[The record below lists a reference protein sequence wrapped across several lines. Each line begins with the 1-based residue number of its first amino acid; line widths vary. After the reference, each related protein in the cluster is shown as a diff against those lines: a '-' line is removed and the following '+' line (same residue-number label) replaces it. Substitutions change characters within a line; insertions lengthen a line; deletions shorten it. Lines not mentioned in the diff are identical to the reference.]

1 MRALTAQGRGS
12 DGLPAASHGQGR
24 EGGAHVLEVIDC
36 TSGCCNCIKFR
47 CQHWTHCSCEKRSAC
62 MLQVPGSGDIELTW
76 DAGLDILRHHL
87 SHRPA
92 VDCRRGY
99 ECVVP
104 SLHDGFKSTCWELS
118 PGNELFNPLF
128 CCSEVVFVGK
138 GVLSS
143 PQDGCHFYVRS
154 GCSRECTLTY
164 GLGLMRVLFSSSYT
178 LQRPS
183 TILVHLLL
191 QGRKTSTPA

>member
-1 MRALTAQGRGS
+1 
-12 DGLPAASHGQGR
+12 
-24 EGGAHVLEVIDC
+24 
-36 TSGCCNCIKFR
+36 
-47 CQHWTHCSCEKRSAC
+47 
-62 MLQVPGSGDIELTW
+62 MLQVPGSGAIELTW

-92 VDCRRGY
+92 VDGRRGY

-118 PGNELFNPLF
+118 PGNELFHPLF
-128 CCSEVVFVGK
+128 CCPEVVFVGK
-138 GVLSS
+138 GILSS
-143 PQDGCHFYVRS
+143 PQDGCHFNVRS
-154 GCSRECTLTY
+154 RCSMECTLTY

-178 LQRPS
+178 LPLPP
-183 TILVHLLL
+183 TLLVHLLL